1 MAWVVKYCVP
11 SGSSVKDKEENMSR
25 IGKMPIAIPAGVE
38 VKVAGPKVSIKGP
51 LGKLDWAL
59 DEGLGAVV
67 EGGQLLVSRSTEERN
82 VRALHGLARAELSN
96 MIQGV
101 SKGYERS
108 LEITGVG
115 YKVALQGRTMSFN
128 VGYINPVLYQVPAGI
143 EVKVDKQTLINVK
156 GVDKRLVGQV
166 AANLRAIKPPDVY
179 KQKGVRYMGEVL
191 RKKEGKTG
199 K

>member
-1 MAWVVKYCVP
+1 
-11 SGSSVKDKEENMSR
+11 MSR
-25 IGKMPIAIPAGVE
+25 IGKKPIAIPGGVE
-38 VKVAGPKVSIKGP
+38 VKVAGARVSIKGP
-51 LGKLDWAL
+51 LGKFEWPVSD
-59 DEGLGAVV
+59 GLEVSV
-67 EGGQLLVSRSTEERN
+67 TNGQLLVNRSNDDRK
-82 VRALHGLARAELSN
+82 VRALHGLTRAELSN

-101 SKGYERS
+101 TKGYERS

-115 YKVALQGRTMSFN
+115 YKTQLQGRTLSFN
-128 VGYINPVLYQVPAGI
+128 VGYINPVIYEVPVGI
-143 EVKVDKQTLINVK
+143 DVKVDKQTLINVK

-179 KQKGVRYMGEVL
+179 KQKGVRYAGEVL